1 MTTQQQRIMVS
12 SEALPSDGL
21 SRFIRAGAWAAIVS
35 GLALATSLLVEW
47 LVVPFE
53 RLGEIE
59 AYLTGSYFLSAG
71 LRLLGGLLL
80 VWGLL
85 GIYGRQSREAGTF
98 GLWAFVLA
106 FFGTALQAGNTW
118 AEVFVWPT
126 LAQVAPNI
134 LLGHATE
141 APVYLMT
148 GIFLSGLLSGI
159 GIIVFGVSTF
169 LAGVYPRWAS
179 VLLLV
184 SIPVTMFLKDKQG
197 TFQESIGQI
206 LFGIAVAAL
215 GYYALRRAPS
225 STSS

>member
-148 GIFLSGLLSGI
+148 GIFLSGLISGI
-159 GIIVFGVSTF
+159 GIIVFGVATF
-169 LAGVYPRWAS
+169 MAGVFSRRGPLFFFVSVPLTLFLFPR
-179 VLLLV
+179 
-184 SIPVTMFLKDKQG
+184 QG
-197 TFQESIGQI
+197 KI
-206 LFGIAVAAL
+206 
-215 GYYALRRAPS
+215 
-225 STSS
+225 